1 MEDNINGLI
10 NREALFSSETEDY
23 RFPAEPD
30 ADDDVILHMRTGKGN
45 ADHVYYVEDNA
56 EVEMTKVLSDELF
69 DYYEYEITV
78 GTDQVLYHFKVVMRP
93 SRGLILRLL
102 RDSIRR
108 NGPKAR

>member
-1 MEDNINGLI
+1 MEDNIKGLI

-78 GTDQVLYHFKVVMRP
+78 GTDQVLYHFKVVSDRTG
-93 SRGLILRLL
+93 GL
-102 RDSIRR
+102 SI
-108 NGPKAR
+108 